1 MLNKYIKIVLTAT
14 LALGLSACGKTDE
27 EKRYDQAV
35 KAQAL
40 GCITTEQALDHRV
53 NYNPTTDHEIKVC
66 LQEESNRKND
76 IYRQQRHEQQMAYY
90 EAEMLDELDDISEN
104 LAYAHSRPI
113 SPIAPGEYY
122 SRIGDS
128 DCGYWFAGRWEW
140 YDEDSRCA
148 VQNRRYYDY
157 MVLTGAI
164 SAAELYRVRNYSY
177 HDTWKRSSHYR
188 PVLKVN
194 NYYGSNGKVVDMN
207 TYKIQRADYT
217 TQRNSW
223 EVSRDKYRQSDS
235 YKQAYSKASTKD
247 TKFNPTVVKAKT
259 NDVKTG
265 KFQASEKPKQFKS
278 NLVDTKKVQTAN
290 NAKVNTTVKDT
301 QTQQATPKQFKSNF
315 AKPSQNQRES
325 DKPSTTAQTQQAT
338 PKQFKSNFA
347 QPSQKEK
354 ETTASDGLTATEVA
368 AGTAVVATSTAALK
382 SKFDKDKAKNVVVN
396 KSNTSTV
403 KPTYKPKPKQTY
415 KPKPKKTYKPKPK
428 KKKKKKAK
436 KRRKY

>member
-315 AKPSQNQRES
+315 A
-325 DKPSTTAQTQQAT
+325 
-338 PKQFKSNFA
+338 

-354 ETTASDGLTATEVA
+354 ETTANDGLTATEVA

-428 KKKKKKAK
+428 KKKKAK